1 MIHSVFSGYV
11 KLLREAKL
19 TDLTEDCSITEFYN
33 GMRIAYNQGATVILN
48 DVRII
53 CPRIECEEDEDD
65 YYEILYE
72 SWSNEGLKAIVQWIN
87 KKITLE
93 VGNVD
98 YRTIG
103 VRLRIADNM
112 LFKLVNSGTMTK
124 KIYDKIHYFLCNN
137 VWNEIR
143 LVVNEDLP
151 F

>member
-1 MIHSVFSGYV
+1 MISVFSSYV
-11 KLLREAKL
+11 KLLKEAKL
-19 TDLTEDCSITEFYN
+19 VNLTEDCSISELYD

-53 CPRIECEEDEDD
+53 CPCIECEEDEDD

-72 SWSNEGLKAIVQWIN
+72 SWSNEDLKAIVQWIN
-87 KKITLE
+87 KKIVLE
-93 VGNVD
+93 IGNVD

-112 LFKLVNSGTMTK
+112 LLKLVDSDAMTK

-143 LVVNEDLP
+143 LVVNDGLP